1 MFSYDDC
8 SQDLAL
14 CAYYDLTRIFNTFDS
29 EKQIKL
35 AQKYN
40 TVVYH
45 ENILDV
51 IKYLKTLDKEITNSD
66 DITLEV
72 LLEETP
78 ICTVVRP
85 ETCSD
90 GTEYLDVELHF
101 KGDDDFEYGRNFS
114 GLMTYDIAY
123 ELYEE
128 YVIPYT
134 KYNYEISI
142 SIGNK
147 TYTDTLDLV
156 NNSIGQIANKFKVE
170 LIKICNNQFEILFR
184 GPKMTKYGTEVSG
197 TFDSDTI
204 QVTDSGATISIK
216 LKEEN

>member
-14 CAYYDLTRIFNTFDS
+14 CEYYDLLCVFKTFNS
-29 EKQIKL
+29 EKQIRL

-45 ENILDV
+45 KNILEA
-51 IKYLKTLDKEITNSD
+51 IKYLKTFDKEITNSD
-66 DITLEV
+66 DITLEI

-101 KGDDDFEYGRNFS
+101 KRDDDAEYCRNFS
-114 GLMTYDIAY
+114 GLMTCDIAD

-170 LIKICNNQFEILFR
+170 LIKICNNHFEILFR

-197 TFDSDTI
+197 TFDGDTI
-204 QVTDSGATISIK
+204 EVTESGATISIK
-216 LKEEN
+216 LKEEK